1 MAMKTVKVLF
11 AVLAAITALLVI
23 AAVLIASLFDPNDY
37 KGVVT
42 DAFAARIGRTL
53 TIERDLELSFFPWLA
68 VETGGITIGSAADFG
83 GATMPFATA
92 ERAAAR
98 VKLLPLLGRRVEI
111 GTVELDGLQL
121 ALARD
126 AELRGNWDDLIAA
139 ANAAPAAASNAPR
152 EPGAAG
158 VDSFAL
164 EGLRIRSG
172 SVSWHEN
179 TNELRYTVSNLN
191 FSTGSIGGSN
201 APVDV
206 DASFD
211 FRDELTGLMVE
222 LQASAAAQIGANG
235 SVTATKLDAEVT
247 LHTTNDTPA
256 REFGATAASIVF
268 DRDAQTLQV
277 EGLTTVI
284 AGARAA
290 WRLQGT
296 ALLDNPSLQG
306 NVSVAG
312 APLGGVLEALEWQPP
327 QGVQTRDLGEFT
339 LATDFSFRAEPLE
352 IRVTGVDA
360 QVLGARVRGEGT
372 LAGDDFQ
379 GRVDIP
385 EFTPNAAVQSL
396 VRANVPATVD
406 VGALGNL
413 ALSTQFGFRA
423 QPREIRV
430 TGVDAQLFGMRVR
443 GEGTLAGDNELKG
456 RIDIPEFTPNA
467 AVQSLLRASVPPT
480 VDVGAL
486 GKLAHATR
494 FDANLATGRAALR
507 ELKVGAFGASITG
520 ELEAIPG
527 TNGNTF
533 QGSVATS
540 RFAPDAFAKAFAAL
554 LPANLSPS
562 ELGMLQVN
570 TRFVFDSG
578 KDTVTVA
585 PLRA

>member
-1 MAMKTVKVLF
+1 
-11 AVLAAITALLVI
+11 
-23 AAVLIASLFDPNDY
+23 
-37 KGVVT
+37 
-42 DAFAARIGRTL
+42 
-53 TIERDLELSFFPWLA
+53 
-68 VETGGITIGSAADFG
+68 
-83 GATMPFATA
+83 
-92 ERAAAR
+92 
-98 VKLLPLLGRRVEI
+98 
-111 GTVELDGLQL
+111 
-121 ALARD
+121 
-126 AELRGNWDDLIAA
+126 
-139 ANAAPAAASNAPR
+139 
-152 EPGAAG
+152 
-158 VDSFAL
+158 
-164 EGLRIRSG
+164 
-172 SVSWHEN
+172 
-179 TNELRYTVSNLN
+179 
-191 FSTGSIGGSN
+191 
-201 APVDV
+201 VDV

-480 VDVGAL
+480 VDVSAL
-486 GKLAHATR
+486 GKLALATR

-507 ELKVGAFGASITG
+507 EIKAGAFGASITG
-520 ELEAIPG
+520 ELEALPG

-570 TRFVFDSG
+570 TRFVFDSAR
-578 KDTVTVA
+578 DTVTVA
-585 PLRA
+585 PPERAGAPERDVGDRGRPTAVQRHLPDLPRAGEVAHPGTVRREERVRRVLGSLDCFGPEAVDRPPIEPAHAVADRREHHRPTVWRECWPAWVWQEARAGQRRDRDVERWLNRWA